1 MGYKTTSLEEFVA
14 DATATL
20 SKVGANLE
28 QLAQAALLNQQQ
40 PACNSEEHPSIQ
52 THLNKVS
59 QQLVRL
65 SEETQ
70 FISHYLNDGLDA
82 PLINDT
88 HWPLI
93 RVLQNQEEAQTQLAR
108 ELEHTVGQLLANSV
122 FELASCQHLL
132 GVDEQALASGLSSL
146 QHELEQGLTDTRW
159 FIANLEPGTIL
170 GSFGLGD
177 GVRRYLEKYEN
188 RTKLS
193 TKLHLHTN
201 VGGLPK
207 IIETAIFRILQETL
221 NNVHLHA
228 RAKTVDVTI
237 EDRDAHLIFT
247 IVDDGQGFA
256 IDEVSHTRKNFG
268 LARMVDYTELLNG
281 TLKIYSG
288 LSQGTKVILSVP
300 YPKL

>member
-20 SKVGANLE
+20 SKIGATLE
-28 QLAQAALLNQQQ
+28 RLAQAALLNHQQ
-40 PACNSEEHPSIQ
+40 PALNAEDHPALQ
-52 THLNKVS
+52 PHLNKVS

-65 SEETQ
+65 SEATQ
-70 FISHYLNDGLDA
+70 FINQYLDNGLDA

-93 RVLQNQEEAQTQLAR
+93 RVLQSQEEEQTQLAR
-108 ELEHTVGQLLANSV
+108 ELERTVGQLLANSV

-159 FIANLEPGTIL
+159 FIANLEPSTIL
-170 GSFGLGD
+170 GNFGLGD
-177 GVRRYLEKYEN
+177 GLRRYLEKYQS
-188 RTKLS
+188 RTALN
-193 TKLHLHTN
+193 TTLHLHTT
-201 VGGLPK
+201 VGRLPK

-221 NNVHLHA
+221 NNIHLHA
-228 RAKTVDVTI
+228 RAKTVDITVEEKKTN
-237 EDRDAHLIFT
+237 LIFT

-256 IDEVSHTRKNFG
+256 IDDVSHTRKNFG

-288 LSQGTKVILSVP
+288 LSQGTKVVLSIP